1 MQNYEN
7 ALTQYFK
14 NPNHYTV
21 MICAAIGICMILY
34 VGSILYGLANAQ
46 TLQEK
51 CNPDSGINISKSNC
65 FSNTSTHPIYNVS
78 NTDTF
83 TDSGK

>member
-14 NPNHYTV
+14 YPNLYSA
-21 MICAAIGICMILY
+21 MICAAIGICMVLY
-34 VGSILYGLANAQ
+34 VGSIVYSPANAQ

-51 CNPDSGINISKSNC
+51 CSPDSGINISKSNC
-65 FSNTSTHPIYNVS
+65 FSNTPTHPVYNVS